1 MQPLLQWLAA
11 NSYMLLFAV
20 VLGAVLLGKV
30 TIKGYGLGMVASAI
44 VVGAAVSAAASTMG
58 IRMSIDNYTKS
69 IFYYLFMYGVGL
81 RVGPSFVNSLKGD
94 GLKFTVLAVI
104 CSVLGLLA
112 CVAFV
117 KMWELPAGTAG
128 GILAG
133 SMTMSAA
140 IGSAEEAVKQGAFPL
155 PAGAKFED
163 VSGMIALSY
172 GLTYIWG
179 TVGIILICKYL
190 PRWWGIDARAEARK
204 YEEQFGVPN
213 VDDAGLTG
221 FRPLGVRAYRLT
233 NEAVTG
239 WTVHQFIEKY
249 PQYKILNVL
258 RIAPAKCGPVVPA
271 RSAFA
276 FAEEPMAL
284 AAAGVPSTTR
294 VRESE
299 TTPAAQVRKDRGALP
314 ASSYSRLGAGDDLIL
329 RQGDIVTVGGRI
341 EELTSNMGLIGPEVA
356 DAAALAVP
364 LDAAEILVTNKDVE
378 GTELVALRTPDLMGQ
393 VALHHIER
401 GGVPIPLGLHLRI
414 QRFDVLFVAGFKSA
428 VDKLAAKLG
437 RIARPSTST
446 DLMTLSIGM
455 ILGLAIGT
463 ISFPLAGAKVGLG
476 NAGGL
481 LVSGVI
487 VSSAASRLRFFGNTP
502 NAARNILEDL
512 GLVVFIAIVG
522 INAGAS
528 LVTQLSGELA
538 AKILVA
544 GFFTCTVPPIVC
556 WAIGLHLM
564 KINPAILMG
573 GVAGA
578 RSHSG
583 PAREAAKEIG
593 SSVPWIGFPVGY
605 AVSGI
610 LLTVFGYVAMVMSK

>member
-1 MQPLLQWLAA
+1 VHAVAQWLAS
-11 NSYMLLFAV
+11 NSYVLLFTV
-20 VLGAVLLGKV
+20 VLGAVLLGKA

-44 VVGAAVSAAASTMG
+44 VVGAAISAAAASVGVKMG
-58 IRMSIDNYTKS
+58 IDSFTKS

-94 GLKFTVLAVI
+94 GLKFTILAVV
-104 CSVLGLLA
+104 CSVLGLVA
-112 CVAFV
+112 AVAFV
-117 KMWELPAGTAG
+117 KVWDLPAGSAG

-140 IGSAEEAVKQGAFPL
+140 IGSAEEAVRQGAFPL
-155 PAGAKFED
+155 PAGQKLED

-190 PRWWGIDARAEARK
+190 PRWWGVDAKAAAKK
-204 YEEQFGVPN
+204 YEEANGVPN

-221 FRPLGVRAYRLT
+221 FRPLSVRAYRLT
-233 NEAVTG
+233 NEAMNG
-239 WTVHQFIEKY
+239 WTVRQFVLKY
-249 PQYKILNVL
+249 PMYKVLNLL
-258 RIAPAKCGPVVPA
+258 RIEPA
-271 RSAFA
+271 RRASVAA
-276 FAEEPMAL
+276 YSPVYALEEEL

-294 VRESE
+294 VREMNSA
-299 TTPAAQVRKDRGALP
+299 PAAQARRERGMLP
-314 ASSYSRLGAGDDLIL
+314 ESTYVKLGAPDDLKL
-329 RQGDIVTVGGRI
+329 RIGDIVTLGGRL
-341 EELTSNMGLIGPEVA
+341 EQMTENTGLIGPEVA
-356 DAAALAVP
+356 DQGALSIP
-364 LDAAEILVTNKDVE
+364 LDAAEILVTQKALE
-378 GTELVALRTPDLMGQ
+378 GKEFADFRNAEFVGQ
-393 VALHHIER
+393 VAVHHIER
-401 GGVPIPLGLHLRI
+401 GGVPIPLGTHTKL
-414 QRFDVLFVAGFKSA
+414 QRFDVLFVGGLKSGVEKFAAMAGR
-428 VDKLAAKLG
+428 V
-437 RIARPSTST
+437 ARPSTST
-446 DLMTLSIGM
+446 DLMTLSAGM
-455 ILGLAIGT
+455 ILGLLIGA

-481 LVSGVI
+481 LVSGII
-487 VSSAASRLRFFGNTP
+487 VSSVASRLRFFGNTP

-528 LVTQLSGELA
+528 LVTQLTGDLA
-538 AKILVA
+538 AKILLA
-544 GFFTCTVPPIVC
+544 GFVTCTVPPILV
-556 WAIGLHLM
+556 WAIGYHLM

-610 LLTVFGYVAMVMSK
+610 LLTVFGYVAMIMSR